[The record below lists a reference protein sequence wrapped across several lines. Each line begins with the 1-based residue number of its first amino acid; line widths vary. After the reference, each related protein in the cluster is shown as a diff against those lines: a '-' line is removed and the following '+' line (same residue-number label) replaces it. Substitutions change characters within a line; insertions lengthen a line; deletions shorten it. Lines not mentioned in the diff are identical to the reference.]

1 MRRRCIRRENTKR
14 CKSNA
19 SAIIHTDAKSLG
31 VIASI
36 TTVAEIKSTF
46 CLDES
51 MFIGYGIIKKGDVV
65 DVLPYTSPGNNISA
79 GTGWAKKVDK
89 CYNRSLTIS
98 VKLDVDIFLYHNKQ
112 LKSCG

>member
-1 MRRRCIRRENTKR
+1 MVNV
-14 CKSNA
+14 
-19 SAIIHTDAKSLG
+19 L
-31 VIASI
+31 
-36 TTVAEIKSTF
+36 
-46 CLDES
+46 LD
-51 MFIGYGIIKKGDVV
+51 
-65 DVLPYTSPGNNISA
+65 TSPGNIISA